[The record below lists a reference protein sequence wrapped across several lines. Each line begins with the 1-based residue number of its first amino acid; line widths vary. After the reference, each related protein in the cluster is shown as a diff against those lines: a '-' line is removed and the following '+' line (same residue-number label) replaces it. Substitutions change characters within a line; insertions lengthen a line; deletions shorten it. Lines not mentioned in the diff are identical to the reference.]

1 MEELKSELSNLLLY
15 YKDETAF
22 KELCSKIPEYEER
35 HIKQQDI
42 QNTLEARITDLTKE
56 FFSLRDK
63 VTQEEKVE
71 LKLQREV
78 LRPITISEAKKHLQ
92 AVYKDKFNFNQFSEA
107 KSYISDSIDEVERE
121 HTIKQRLEYARE
133 QRQHYNSKT
142 QVLKGNTEQS
152 R

>member
-1 MEELKSELSNLLLY
+1 M
-15 YKDETAF
+15 
-22 KELCSKIPEYEER
+22 CSKIPEYEER

-42 QNTLEARITDLTKE
+42 QNTLEARITDQTKE

-107 KSYISDSIDEVERE
+107 KSYISDSIDEVEHE

>member
-1 MEELKSELSNLLLY
+1 M
-15 YKDETAF
+15 
-22 KELCSKIPEYEER
+22 CSKIPEYEER

-92 AVYKDKFNFNQFSEA
+92 EVYKDKFNFNQFSKA

-133 QRQHYNSKT
+133 QRQHYNSKI

>member
-1 MEELKSELSNLLLY
+1 M
-15 YKDETAF
+15 
-22 KELCSKIPEYEER
+22 CSKIPEYEER

-92 AVYKDKFNFNQFSEA
+92 AVYKDKFNFNQFSET

>member
-1 MEELKSELSNLLLY
+1 M
-15 YKDETAF
+15 
-22 KELCSKIPEYEER
+22 CSKIPEYEER

-78 LRPITISEAKKHLQ
+78 LRPITISEAKKQLQ

-107 KSYISDSIDEVERE
+107 KSYISDSIDEVEHE

>member
-1 MEELKSELSNLLLY
+1 M
-15 YKDETAF
+15 
-22 KELCSKIPEYEER
+22 
-35 HIKQQDI
+35 
-42 QNTLEARITDLTKE
+42 
-56 FFSLRDK
+56 
-63 VTQEEKVE
+63 
-71 LKLQREV
+71 QREV

-142 QVLKGNTEQS
+142 QVLKGNTPLSFLAVNYHYIIQNKECDITKV
-152 R
+152 